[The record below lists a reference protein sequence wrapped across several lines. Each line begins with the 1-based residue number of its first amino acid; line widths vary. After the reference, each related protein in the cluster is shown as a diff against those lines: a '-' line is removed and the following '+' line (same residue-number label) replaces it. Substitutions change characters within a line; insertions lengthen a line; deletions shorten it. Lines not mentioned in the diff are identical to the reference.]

1 MSYEQEIGELRKEID
16 RLNVEIIDRIKERVD
31 VAIQIGAV
39 KHRYDMPVVDSARE
53 KIVYERARE
62 LAEQRGVDPDTIERI
77 FREIVQMCVNA
88 EEDLE

>member
-1 MSYEQEIGELRKEID
+1 MSYEQEIKELRKEID

-39 KHRYDMPVVDSARE
+39 KHRYDMPVVDPARE

-62 LAEQRGVDPDTIERI
+62 LAEQRGVDPDAIERI

-88 EEDLE
+88 EEDH

>member
-1 MSYEQEIGELRKEID
+1 MSYEQEIKELRKEID

-77 FREIVQMCVNA
+77 FREIVLMCVNA
-88 EEDLE
+88 EEDL